1 MLAKVVAC
9 FLSNCLTNSI
19 QVSLYIVSVINSV
32 TLREREVSVS
42 RVLLCLLRVQVALV
56 YKL

>member
-42 RVLLCLLRVQVALV
+42 WVLLCLLRVQVALV

>member
-32 TLREREVSVS
+32 TLREKEVSVS
-42 RVLLCLLRVQVALV
+42 WVLLCLLRVQVALV